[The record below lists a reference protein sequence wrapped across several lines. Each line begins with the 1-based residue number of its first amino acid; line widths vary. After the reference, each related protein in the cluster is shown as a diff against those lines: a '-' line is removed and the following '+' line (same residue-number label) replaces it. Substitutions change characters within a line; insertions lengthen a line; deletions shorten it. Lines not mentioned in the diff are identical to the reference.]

1 MALNTGKVVA
11 GGLAAG
17 VVLNLIDY
25 VVYTMVLVSR
35 VTAEA
40 NTFHPGMADSM
51 MSGNAITVYIITDFI
66 YGLLLVWTYAAIRPR
81 FGPGPRTAMLAAFL
95 FWIVLAFAAA
105 PMMLMGMTSAN
116 LWWTEV
122 FINLV
127 NFLIAS
133 WVGAMIY
140 KESGEGAAA

>member
-25 VVYTMVLVSR
+25 VTYTMVLVDK
-35 VTAEA
+35 VKAEA
-40 NTFHPGMADSM
+40 NAFHPGMADSM
-51 MSGNAITVYIITDFI
+51 MSGNAITIYVITDFVL
-66 YGLLLVWTYAAIRPR
+66 GLLMVWTYAAIRPR
-81 FGPGPRTAMLAAFL
+81 YGPGPRTALLVAFL
-95 FWIVLAFAAA
+95 FWILIAFCNAHT
-105 PMMLMGMTSAN
+105 MMMGMVSAN
-116 LWWTEV
+116 LWWTEM
-122 FINLV
+122 FIFFV
-127 NFLIAS
+127 NFVIAS

>member
-25 VVYTMVLVSR
+25 VVYTMVLADR
-35 VTAEA
+35 VKAEA
-40 NTFHPGMADSM
+40 NAFHPGMADTM

-66 YGLLLVWTYAAIRPR
+66 FGLLLVWTYAAIRPR

-95 FWIVLAFAAA
+95 FWIVLAFCSSA
-105 PMMLMGMTSAN
+105 MMLMGMTSAN

-140 KESGEGAAA
+140 KESGEGPAA

>member
-25 VVYTMVLVSR
+25 VVYTMVLADR
-35 VTAEA
+35 VKAEA
-40 NTFHPGMADSM
+40 NAFHPGMADTM

-66 YGLLLVWTYAAIRPR
+66 FGLLLVWTYAAIRPR

-95 FWIVLAFAAA
+95 FWIVLAFCSSA
-105 PMMLMGMTSAN
+105 MMLMGMTSAN

-140 KESGEGAAA
+140 KESGEGAA